1 MCMYHRLGT
10 FTSGG
15 LAVLKGWDMSV
26 LLKVV
31 AGNSCPDLAAAVCKR
46 LDVHISPSTVTKFMN
61 NETHVQIG

>member
-1 MCMYHRLGT
+1 
-10 FTSGG
+10 
-15 LAVLKGWDMSV
+15 MSV